1 MSRISNW
8 FDKKALG
15 LVYATIVFAWA
26 LRLPRTTPGISGDRG
41 MFASYAER
49 VLAGD
54 KLYVDVWYPKDPIFI
69 WILALGRYF
78 SPVAD
83 VVIENLWL
91 LMASYAVYKI
101 GNQFDLSKKI
111 SIVCGFL
118 LTPTILV
125 GGNYYPGYSHL
136 PGISLTLLLIALALS
151 HKYIYSGI
159 LISVLFFT
167 KIMVVP
173 VAAALLGVVF
183 FSRRSKKVLLKLIL
197 GCGIGLITVLF
208 VLGVRGELQG
218 YIATVIWNF
227 QYSSGDIYPNWLYP
241 IAHVLRAS
249 NSMSW
254 TLIIVVVLILT
265 LHRFKQSSIS
275 TSYESLGNNYL
286 KRLTLMSL
294 IASLIVL
301 GVSGMWDHHNQILYL
316 PGVLSILLI
325 AKYMQEAI
333 NRKKML
339 AMFCGL
345 LIAILIG
352 GPKNA
357 EVFVTYPE
365 MRQKIIDLNSIPS
378 EAKALLEVNSSGN
391 YARLG
396 TNGSGVNSF
405 GLRQWNLV
413 CPYLE
418 FYPKFSEAFAEF
430 QEKTLDCLPNADYI
444 IVSPEFREWLNTKSS
459 DYSVTWSDF
468 VFRLDMMLEKNFK
481 CSNKYDVLICTQVF

>member
-1 MSRISNW
+1 VSKVTTWIGKQAHRLI
-8 FDKKALG
+8 
-15 LVYATIVFAWA
+15 YATIVFAWV
-26 LRLPRTTPGISGDRG
+26 LRLPRTTPGISADRG

-69 WILALGRYF
+69 WILALGRYL
-78 SPVAD
+78 SPTAD

-101 GNQFDLSKKI
+101 GSQFDLSKNT

-136 PGISLTLLLIALALS
+136 PGISLTLLIIALALS
-151 HKYIYSGI
+151 NKFTYSGI

-173 VAAALLGVVF
+173 VAALLLSFVVF
-183 FSRRSKKVLLKLIL
+183 SERSKKVLIKLIL
-197 GCGIGLITVLF
+197 GCLIGLFAVLSI
-208 VLGVRGELQG
+208 LGIRGEFKG
-218 YIATVIWNF
+218 YITTVIWNF
-227 QYSSGDIYPNWLYP
+227 SYSSGDVYPNWIYP
-241 IAHVLRAS
+241 LAHILRAS

-254 TLIIVVVLILT
+254 TLIIFVILIL
-265 LHRFKQSSIS
+265 LINRFNQSSFS
-275 TSYESLGNNYL
+275 NGSKHLGNNYL
-286 KRLTLMSL
+286 QKLTLISL

-301 GVSGMWDHHNQILYL
+301 GVSGMWDHHNQILYV

-325 AKYMQEAI
+325 SKYMQEAI
-333 NRKKML
+333 NRKEIL

-345 LIAILIG
+345 LMAILVG

-365 MRQKIIDLNSIPS
+365 MKQKIFDLNSIPS
-378 EAKALLEVNSSGN
+378 EAKALLEVSSSGN

-405 GLRQWNLV
+405 GLRQWKLV

-430 QEKTLDCLPNADYI
+430 QEKTLDCLPDADYI
-444 IVSPEFREWLNTKSS
+444 IVSPEFQEWLSVKSS
-459 DYSVTWSDF
+459 DYSAKWSDF
-468 VFRLDMMLEKNFK
+468 ILKLDFMLESDFR
-481 CSNKYDVLICTQVF
+481 CSKKYDVLICTQVN

>member
-1 MSRISNW
+1 MSKASTWI
-8 FDKKALG
+8 DKQTHG
-15 LVYATIVFAWA
+15 LIYASIVFAWV
-26 LRLPRTTPGISGDRG
+26 LRLPRTAPGTSADRG

-69 WILALGRYF
+69 WVLAVGRYF
-78 SPVAD
+78 SPTAD

-136 PGISLTLLLIALALS
+136 PGISLTLLIVALALS
-151 HKYIYSGI
+151 YKFVYSGI

-173 VAAALLGVVF
+173 LAALLLSFIVF
-183 FSRRSKKVLLKLIL
+183 SHRSKKVLFKSIL
-197 GCGIGLITVLF
+197 GCCIGFFTVLS
-208 VLGVRGELQG
+208 VLGIRGELKG
-218 YIATVIWNF
+218 YTTTLIWNF
-227 QYSSGDIYPNWLYP
+227 SYSSGDIYPNWIYP
-241 IAHVLRAS
+241 LAHILRAS

-254 TLIIVVVLILT
+254 TLIIIVALILV
-265 LHRFKQSSIS
+265 LHLFNPSLFSSD
-275 TSYESLGNNYL
+275 TKHLNNNYL
-286 KRLTLMSL
+286 QKLTLISL

-301 GVSGMWDHHNQILYL
+301 AVSGMWDHHNQILYV
-316 PGVLSILLI
+316 PGVLSVLLVS
-325 AKYMQEAI
+325 KYMQKAI
-333 NRKKML
+333 NRKEVL

-345 LIAILIG
+345 LMAILIG

-365 MRQKIIDLNSIPS
+365 MKQKIIDLNSIPS

-430 QEKTLDCLPNADYI
+430 QEKTLDCLPDADYI
-444 IVSPEFREWLNTKSS
+444 IVSPEFQEWLSTKSS
-459 DYSVTWSDF
+459 DYSAIWSDF
-468 VFRLDMMLEKNFK
+468 ILRLDLILDSDFR
-481 CSNKYDVLICTQVF
+481 CSKKYDVLICAQVI

>member
-1 MSRISNW
+1 MSKVSTWIDKQAHRII
-8 FDKKALG
+8 
-15 LVYATIVFAWA
+15 YATIVFAWM
-26 LRLPRTTPGISGDRG
+26 LRLPRTTPGVSADRG

-69 WILALGRYF
+69 WVLALGRNLT
-78 SPVAD
+78 PTAD
-83 VVIENLWL
+83 VVVENLWL

-101 GNQFDLSKKI
+101 GNQFDLTNNI

-136 PGISLTLLLIALALS
+136 PGISLTLLIVALGLNN
-151 HKYIYSGI
+151 KYIYSGI

-167 KIMVVP
+167 KIMMVP
-173 VAAALLGVVF
+173 LAALLLIFIVF
-183 FSRRSKKVLLKLIL
+183 SQRSKKVLFKTIL
-197 GCGIGLITVLF
+197 GYWIGVFTVLS
-208 VLGVRGELQG
+208 VLGIRGELKG
-218 YIATVIWNF
+218 YITTLIWNF
-227 QYSSGDIYPNWLYP
+227 SYSSGDIYPNWIYP
-241 IAHVLRAS
+241 LAHILRAS

-254 TLIIVVVLILT
+254 TLIIIVALILVIP
-265 LHRFKQSSIS
+265 RFNHSSFS
-275 TSYESLGNNYL
+275 NDNKHLDNNYL
-286 KRLTLMSL
+286 QKLTLISL

-301 GVSGMWDHHNQILYL
+301 AVSGMWDHHNQILYV
-316 PGVLSILLI
+316 PGIFSILLI
-325 AKYMQEAI
+325 ARYMQEAI
-333 NRKKML
+333 NRKKIL

-345 LIAILIG
+345 LMAILIG

-365 MRQKIIDLNSIPS
+365 MKQKIIDLNSIPP

-413 CPYLE
+413 CPNLE
-418 FYPKFSEAFAEF
+418 FYPKFSDAFAKF
-430 QEKTLDCLPNADYI
+430 QEKTLECLPTADYI
-444 IVSPEFREWLNTKSS
+444 LVSPEFQEWLNANSS
-459 DYSVTWSDF
+459 DYSASWSDF
-468 VFRLDMMLEKNFK
+468 MLRLNTILESDFR
-481 CSNKYDVLICTQVF
+481 CSKKYDVLICAQVI